1 MGTLDIDTR
10 SDIYSLGVVLYE
22 LLIGALPFA
31 PTTLRQAI
39 VESPP
44 IVSKGGH
51 DMPHRRI
58 RHPHGVRAT
67 LLALAILGGLA
78 ILASPGCSEADGW
91 SRSLYEASEHG
102 NIAATNRF
110 IAQGK
115 SVNTGRAEDGRTPL
129 HAASERGHRKMV
141 TFLLKEGAVIDQKD
155 NAGNTPLHLAAER
168 GHVRT
173 VRLLLDNGADTTIRN
188 NAGERPVDLT
198 VDRSEVNRDLHR
210 ASG

>member
-1 MGTLDIDTR
+1 
-10 SDIYSLGVVLYE
+10 
-22 LLIGALPFA
+22 
-31 PTTLRQAI
+31 
-39 VESPP
+39 
-44 IVSKGGH
+44 
-51 DMPHRRI
+51 MPHRRI
-58 RHPHGVRAT
+58 RHPHGARAIQ
-67 LLALAILGGLA
+67 LALAVVGGLA
-78 ILASPGCSEADGW
+78 ILASPGCSEGDGW